1 VSRPL
6 GLIGVPT
13 SAGAFAPGQ
22 EQAPRGRHS
31 SDLEHR
37 VDGASAKEAR
47 QEQEPVELV
56 REPLRDLVRLVVFR
70 ALAGDQDRVRRVVR
84 ARVVAVERTPAAG
97 DLASDPFGKPA
108 ESLRLRHHGDVA

>member
-1 VSRPL
+1 
-6 GLIGVPT
+6 
-13 SAGAFAPGQ
+13 
-22 EQAPRGRHS
+22 
-31 SDLEHR
+31 
-37 VDGASAKEAR
+37 
-47 QEQEPVELV
+47 
-56 REPLRDLVRLVVFR
+56 VVFR